1 MDDLQSKHHCKK
13 WKYEF
18 HDNTKFNVIHF
29 RKCMITQMVIPII
42 PWCVLTMD
50 TSEMW
55 GMVSNSLWLNLVMRP
70 LRCASTTDW
79 FINMT
84 WFHFGIQVIN
94 AYDSWYH
101 DSSWGKVIS
110 LSVMFL
116 WTLSLNSR
124 DCCINPLFF

>member
-1 MDDLQSKHHCKK
+1 
-13 WKYEF
+13 
-18 HDNTKFNVIHF
+18 
-29 RKCMITQMVIPII
+29 MIIPII
-42 PWCVLTMD
+42 PWCVLTID
-50 TSEMW
+50 NSEMW
-55 GMVSNSLWLNLVMRP
+55 GMLSNSLWLNLVMRP
-70 LRCASTTDW
+70 LRCTSTTDW

-116 WTLSLNSR
+116 WTLSLNSC
-124 DCCINPLFF
+124 DCCINPLFFRIPCVLVINNSFWLYSYPYPFETIIISPRLG